1 MSLHLLPPTK
11 IEKMFSKLKKKA
23 AKLKIV
29 LLDKFFNYIEN
40 TWLQQGSCGKC
51 KVFQAEWIKNK
62 H

>member
-1 MSLHLLPPTK
+1 
-11 IEKMFSKLKKKA
+11 MFSKLKKKA